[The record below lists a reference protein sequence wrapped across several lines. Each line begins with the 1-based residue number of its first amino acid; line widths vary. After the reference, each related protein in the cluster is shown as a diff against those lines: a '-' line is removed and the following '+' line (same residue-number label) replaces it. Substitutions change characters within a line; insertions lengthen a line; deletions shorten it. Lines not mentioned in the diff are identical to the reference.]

1 MVTETIFFCIVSLAS
16 WAYGNTQS
24 MWKGDSLGGP
34 RPPPPGTRIPSRWF
48 AHQLGVRF
56 QTHTAVSLIWKLR
69 LMPGNFD
76 YDQNNCVICIKPSF
90 ANDGKA
96 ISGGQQSLGEGRIP
110 RQEKTN
116 ILSLSFF
123 SGGVKLDFTIFVND
137 FRDSEGLPRRKAEMV
152 STHKKRKY

>member
-1 MVTETIFFCIVSLAS
+1 MTNIAGLFVKTGHTMMPNYHIPCVHIGEDIIKGGWWMVTETIFFCIVSLAS

-110 RQEKTN
+110 R
-116 ILSLSFF
+116 
-123 SGGVKLDFTIFVND
+123 
-137 FRDSEGLPRRKAEMV
+137 
-152 STHKKRKY
+152 